1 MHLISKLTI
10 ATAGVAFFTIG
21 ANLAPAKAALLDF
34 RFSTTDVFQN
44 GNIETGSGSFRL
56 DTQTRQVSNFGGIL
70 MPVNT
75 PPFSSSF
82 NVLVG
87 DPTIGTTV
95 LVVTTTSC
103 FAPSGIPQP
112 GQPICLGT
120 NIIPREVGL
129 EFNTTSLLYQLSSEP
144 SIYASSF
151 VPGTRPGPIGPG
163 IENLFNV
170 RGSQARTF
178 VNTSR
183 IPSPITTLQVET
195 VESVAAVPEPS
206 TTTAI
211 LAFAA
216 LSSTSWLLRKQAKN

>member
-1 MHLISKLTI
+1 MHLITKLTI

-34 RFSTTDVFQN
+34 SFSTTDVFEN
-44 GNIETGSGSFRL
+44 GNIETGTGSFRL

-75 PPFSSSF
+75 PPFASSF

-87 DPTIGTTV
+87 DPTLPTTA
-95 LVVTTTSC
+95 LVVATTSC
-103 FAPSGIPQP
+103 FGSSGIPQP
-112 GQPICLGT
+112 GQPICLDT
-120 NIIPREVGL
+120 NIIRRQVGL
-129 EFNTTSLLYQLSSEP
+129 QFSGTSLFYQLSSDP
-144 SIYASSF
+144 SIYEASF

-163 IENLFNV
+163 MENLFV
-170 RGSQARTF
+170 TGSQARTF
-178 VNTSR
+178 VNTTR
-183 IPSPITTLQVET
+183 IPSPITTLQVEA
-195 VESVAAVPEPS
+195 VESVAAVPEPR

>member
-1 MHLISKLTI
+1 MHLITKLTI

-21 ANLAPAKAALLDF
+21 ANFAPAKAALLDF
-34 RFSTTDVFQN
+34 SFSTTDVFQN
-44 GNIETGSGSFRL
+44 GNIETGTGSFRL

-87 DPTIGTTV
+87 DFTIGTTF

-103 FAPSGIPQP
+103 FGSSGIPQS
-112 GQPICLGT
+112 GQPICLDT
-120 NIIPREVGL
+120 NIIPRRVGL
-129 EFNTTSLLYQLSSEP
+129 EFNTTSLFYQLSSDP
-144 SIYASSF
+144 SIYEASF

-163 IENLFNV
+163 MENLFNV

-178 VNTSR
+178 VNTTR
-183 IPSPITTLQVET
+183 IPSPITTLQVEA
-195 VESVAAVPEPS
+195 VESVAAVPEPR

-216 LSSTSWLLRKQAKN
+216 LSSTSWLLRKQPKN